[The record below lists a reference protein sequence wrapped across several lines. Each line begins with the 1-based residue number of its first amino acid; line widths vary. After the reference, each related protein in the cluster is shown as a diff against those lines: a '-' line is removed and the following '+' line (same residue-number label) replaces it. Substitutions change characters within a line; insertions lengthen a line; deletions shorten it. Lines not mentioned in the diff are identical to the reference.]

1 MLELSYALTEAQYIA
16 AQRLHISIQ
25 SRGQKWLRWLTQ
37 LLGAGLVVGGLY
49 EGTYWLAL
57 GGLIAVLS
65 PWLNWTFTTLPRLMQ
80 TYRNSPVLQQTCHIE
95 LRDGLLHTSSEQ
107 GSSTLPWGHIIRW
120 AEDERSLLL
129 YLQPQLFIILP
140 KEADAQSVF
149 IPQLR
154 EQLQRHERA
163 KIK

>member
-1 MLELSYALTEAQYIA
+1 MCEFSYALTEAQYIA

-25 SRGQKWLRWLTQ
+25 SRGQKLLRWLTQ

-57 GGLIAVLS
+57 GGLIALLS

-80 TYRNSPVLQQTCHIE
+80 TYRNSPSLQQENHLSLQDDQLFT
-95 LRDGLLHTSSEQ
+95 RSADAG
-107 GSSTLPWGHIIRW
+107 GVLPWNHIISW

-129 YLQPQLFIILP
+129 YLQPQLFIIVP
-140 KEADAQSVF
+140 KEADVQSVF
-149 IPQLR
+149 IAQLR
-154 EQLQRHERA
+154 EQLQRHERP

>member
-1 MLELSYALTEAQYIA
+1 MCELSYALTEAQYIA

-57 GGLIAVLS
+57 GGLIALLS

-80 TYRNSPVLQQTCHIE
+80 TYRNSPSLQHENHLSLQ
-95 LRDGLLHTSSEQ
+95 DGQLFTRSEDA
-107 GSSTLPWGHIIRW
+107 GGALPWSHIISW

-129 YLQPQLFIILP
+129 YLQPRLFIIVP
-140 KEADAQSVF
+140 KDEAAGAEF
-149 IPQLR
+149 AAALR
-154 EQLQRHERA
+154 EQLQAHA
-163 KIK
+163 IKQRR